1 MHFHTGITLVALPGL
16 AHLWIALPLFVLGRA
31 GRRDQSDIHDRSL
44 LYRHATCAEVIF
56 DDLKI
61 CSPERV
67 SLVGAEK

>member
-1 MHFHTGITLVALPGL
+1 
-16 AHLWIALPLFVLGRA
+16 
-31 GRRDQSDIHDRSL
+31 